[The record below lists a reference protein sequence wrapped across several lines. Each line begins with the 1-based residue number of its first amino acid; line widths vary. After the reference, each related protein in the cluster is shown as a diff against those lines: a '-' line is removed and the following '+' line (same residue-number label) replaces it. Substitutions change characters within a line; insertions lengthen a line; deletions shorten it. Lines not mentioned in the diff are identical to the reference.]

1 MVSLVLGVLCLVGGF
16 FFLVSVLFLYWVRLF
31 LYMVVVGSVVGV
43 GVFAGF
49 LCLGF
54 VFLLYVWVPR
64 FFVVLGFVF
73 LVRFLGCLGVLVGDF
88 FVFWRLSGVLFCG
101 GGCFWGGFFY
111 LVDVVLLAFVF
122 LGAGFLCGWVLRF
135 LCCVGRAIF
144 ASCWLGVS
152 FSVGWFR
159 VFVCRVG
166 RLFLGCVCCVCW
178 FGCVGL

>member
-31 LYMVVVGSVVGV
+31 LYMVVVGSVAGVCLLAFFVVGV
-43 GVFAGF
+43 GVLGV

-122 LGAGFLCGWVLRF
+122 FGVGFLCGWV
-135 LCCVGRAIF
+135 
-144 ASCWLGVS
+144 
-152 FSVGWFR
+152 
-159 VFVCRVG
+159 
-166 RLFLGCVCCVCW
+166 GCVCFSCMFLCFCV
-178 FGCVGL
+178 